1 MKVQNKNIKSKN
13 LFKESSTLINNK
25 NKSIQKKNDL
35 KPEIKE
41 KESNE
46 NIKEKINLSKLYSL
60 LENDFNKMSS
70 SIKQLSTSITF
81 ITKGMKDKKTK
92 FIKVLHILNDNLLKI
107 MDSNNIKCS
116 TDSQETIKKILDEM
130 EKDNSSQ
137 KIKIIGK
144 IE

>member
-1 MKVQNKNIKSKN
+1 
-13 LFKESSTLINNK
+13 
-25 NKSIQKKNDL
+25 
-35 KPEIKE
+35 
-41 KESNE
+41 
-46 NIKEKINLSKLYSL
+46 